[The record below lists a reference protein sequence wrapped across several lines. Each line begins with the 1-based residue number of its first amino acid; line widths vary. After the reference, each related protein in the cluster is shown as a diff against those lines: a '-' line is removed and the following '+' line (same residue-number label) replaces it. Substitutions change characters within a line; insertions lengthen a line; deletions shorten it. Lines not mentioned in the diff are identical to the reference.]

1 MECVLRHW
9 SISIGVLVVMLEK
22 KGKNAEVLDIRSS
35 MVAIL
40 DEWTTYSSVVAIL
53 ALHIG
58 SLEH

>member
-1 MECVLRHW
+1 M
-9 SISIGVLVVMLEK
+9 VMLEK

-40 DEWTTYSSVVAIL
+40 DEWTTYLSVVAIL

-58 SLEH
+58 SLEQ